1 VHLLEFA
8 TSTCSLSAGLYT
20 HSPCGGEKHCKNWFW
35 YRTFVRK
42 IFDNFKK
49 PTFLTTS
56 SLPVFHKN
64 CQFFDVSEITGTS
77 GYLILIFFSKN
88 RNQQFFDS
96 ENFKE
101 LLVI

>member
-1 VHLLEFA
+1 VQLLESA
-8 TSTCSLSAGLYT
+8 TATCWLSADVYT
-20 HSPCGGEKHCKNWFW
+20 HVACGGEKHFKNWFW
-35 YRTFVRK
+35 YRTLVHK

-49 PTFLTTS
+49 PTFLTTG

-64 CQFFDVSEITGTS
+64 CQFFDVSKITGTS

-88 RNQQFFDS
+88 QNQQFFDS

-101 LLVI
+101 LPVI